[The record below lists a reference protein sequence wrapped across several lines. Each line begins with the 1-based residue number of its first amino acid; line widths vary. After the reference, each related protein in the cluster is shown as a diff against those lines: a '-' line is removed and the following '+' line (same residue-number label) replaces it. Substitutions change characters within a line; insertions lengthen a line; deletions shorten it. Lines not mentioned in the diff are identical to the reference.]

1 MRRHSGGLSEI
12 KRRVCT
18 SFITAR
24 PSPNSRMRAHTGAAH
39 ARFQRGFSEVS
50 ARARGACVHVC
61 VFENTRLHARARVC
75 SRFTMRSSS
84 NSSTPA
90 ARGSHSRQTPKLHI
104 PLCAREDVG
113 IYSRVCSKSLTSAI
127 GIKQAA
133 CVRAVVIA
141 FPTTRIVFTR

>member
-1 MRRHSGGLSEI
+1 VRLKGVCVQVLLQQGPRQTRACARTPAPRTQGFSE
-12 KRRVCT
+12 V
-18 SFITAR
+18 S
-24 PSPNSRMRAHTGAAH
+24 